1 MMGQLPPRQ
10 NALFYEF
17 CLEEQIPDTHL
28 LRRIDQFL
36 DFTQIRKYLEPYYS
50 HTGCPSIDP
59 ELMIRMLLVGY
70 CYGIRSERRLC
81 EEIQFNLAYRWF
93 CRLGLEDKI
102 PNHSTFSK
110 TRHGR
115 FRDSDLFRMLFET
128 IVQRSLAEGLIK
140 GEGFA
145 IDGSLI
151 QADVSRQHAAS
162 KTEVID
168 WGPAQQQTRP
178 VREYLEALDD
188 ATDRTKPASLSLTDP
203 AARWT
208 ASRGK
213 AQFAYS
219 TNYIVDIKCGLIVD
233 VEVSPG
239 NRLDEVACTRTML
252 ERTETNHNLIPDR
265 LMADSA
271 YGTAPLLNYLIN
283 EKGIAP
289 HIPVWEKARERPGLF
304 HRSKFIWEA
313 DQGCYRCP
321 GGKWI
326 KRGKR
331 AGITKKNAIIYR
343 ATTHDCK
350 ACEYKPS
357 CCPGVPSKRIL
368 RSIYEEARDSTRVIN
383 QTDRFKN
390 QSSHERKKVEMAFAH
405 MKRNLNFTR
414 LRLRGMKSAND
425 ECILV
430 ATAQNLRKLA
440 RLRSQPPP
448 DQGVTAS

>member
-289 HIPVWEKARERPGLF
+289 H
-304 HRSKFIWEA
+304 
-313 DQGCYRCP
+313 YRY
-321 GGKWI
+321 
-326 KRGKR
+326 GKR
-331 AGITKKNAIIYR
+331 HVKGL
-343 ATTHDCK
+343 DCFTVLSLSGK
-350 ACEYKPS
+350 L
-357 CCPGVPSKRIL
+357 I
-368 RSIYEEARDSTRVIN
+368 RVVI
-383 QTDRFKN
+383 D
-390 QSSHERKKVEMAFAH
+390 A
-405 MKRNLNFTR
+405 
-414 LRLRGMKSAND
+414 
-425 ECILV
+425 LV
-430 ATAQNLRKLA
+430 AN
-440 RLRSQPPP
+440 
-448 DQGVTAS
+448 G